1 VLTRLT
7 TWMGAASVA
16 ILLMGGLAL
25 AGPGSTDGSSPLSS
39 SSSSSSSSSTTGA
52 TAPSTTGSTVED
64 GSTSSSTSVTLPED
78 DEVSTT
84 TSTRVVS
91 PSTTSVTLPEDDEVS
106 TTTSTSLPDDEAA
119 VEGTFSFQ
127 AGDAGELT
135 VQVSDGR
142 MSLVSTTTNAG
153 WVLEEIRAES
163 DRVRAEFVRGD
174 DEVKLELRLEGGEID
189 VKLEAKSEGV

>member
-25 AGPGSTDGSSPLSS
+25 AGPGSTDGSSP
-39 SSSSSSSSSTTGA
+39 SSSSSSTTGA

-64 GSTSSSTSVTLPED
+64 GSTSSS
-78 DEVSTT
+78 
-84 TSTRVVS
+84 
-91 PSTTSVTLPEDDEVS
+91 TSVTLPEDDEVS

>member
-16 ILLMGGLAL
+16 ILLIGGLAL
-25 AGPGSTDGSSPLSS
+25 AGPGSTDGSSP
-39 SSSSSSSSSTTGA
+39 SSSSSSTTGA
-52 TAPSTTGSTVED
+52 TAPSTTGSTVKD
-64 GSTSSSTSVTLPED
+64 GSTSSSTSVTMPDD

-106 TTTSTSLPDDEAA
+106 TTTSTSLPDHEAA

-163 DRVRAEFVRGD
+163 DRVLGV
-174 DEVKLELRLEGGEID
+174 LR
-189 VKLEAKSEGV
+189 KAHSRW